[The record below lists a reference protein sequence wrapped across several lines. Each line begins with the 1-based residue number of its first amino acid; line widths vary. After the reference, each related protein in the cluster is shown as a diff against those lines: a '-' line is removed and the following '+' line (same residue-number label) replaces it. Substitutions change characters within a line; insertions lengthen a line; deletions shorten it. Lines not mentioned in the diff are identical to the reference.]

1 MHRKDELALNSWGF
15 SLFTHRKPQVQL
27 LASSDF
33 PSQASVLLPHTGD
46 QFVLPT
52 GIHIFLI
59 AGTAFF
65 QHPPTHFS
73 YPALESTSLQLSV
86 HTAAESAEHLQ
97 EYFFSHICK
106 HKHTTVTRCWVAGLG
121 YPKVFLRSAA
131 KPGGEMN
138 ALKYRQKKKEKSSSF
153 VSTGERMREGGIL
166 KHVFLSPLSTLVW
179 GNTGGLPRG
188 RRRDQYYTRVELD
201 LKWSTHLP

>member
-15 SLFTHRKPQVQL
+15 SLFTHKTSSP
-27 LASSDF
+27 ASCFLRF
-33 PSQASVLLPHTGD
+33 PFTSLRA
-46 QFVLPT
+46 
-52 GIHIFLI
+52 
-59 AGTAFF
+59 
-65 QHPPTHFS
+65 PPTHWRSICLADRNPYFS
-73 YPALESTSLQLSV
+73 HRRYRFFPTPPHPLLLQLSV

-138 ALKYRQKKKEKSSSF
+138 ALKYGQKKKEKSSSF

-166 KHVFLSPLSTLVW
+166 QHVFLSPLSTLVW

-188 RRRDQYYTRVELD
+188 RRCDQYYTRVELD